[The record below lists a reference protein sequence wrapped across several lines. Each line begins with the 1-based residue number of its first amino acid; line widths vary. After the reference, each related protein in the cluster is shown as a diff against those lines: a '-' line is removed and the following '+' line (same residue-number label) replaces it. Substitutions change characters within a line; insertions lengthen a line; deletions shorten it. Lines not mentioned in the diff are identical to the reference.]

1 MFIDSH
7 CHPQFPQYDQDR
19 EEMIKRTIDDG
30 VKMIAVGTDFEM
42 SAKAVEL
49 AKRYEG
55 IWAAVGLHPN
65 DNLPSRCRR
74 CLSLWEQVPERIGLT
89 ECQHQHGDGLD
100 LYKKLASD
108 PKVVAIGE
116 IGLDYYRTTGE
127 ELIAKQKDRFIKF
140 LELARE
146 TNKPLILHCRDAY
159 TDMLEMLDAAAT
171 LFSGSAVRGVV
182 HSFTSSWETAE
193 KFLERGFLIGLNG
206 IITFTE
212 QYDEV
217 VKNIPLDKLLL
228 ETDAPYLSPAPY
240 RGKRNESIYLNFI
253 AEKIAKIK
261 GETVEKIAEQTSKNT
276 ERLFIKATP

>member
-1 MFIDSH
+1 VTSKQLPHNFIHTNLKFFDSH

-19 EEMIKRTIDDG
+19 EEMIKRTLDDG

-49 AKRYEG
+49 AKKYES
-55 IWAAVGLHPN
+55 IWASAGLHPN
-65 DNLPSRCRR
+65 DNLHEEVDIEKYRE
-74 CLSLWEQVPERIGLT
+74 LLKE
-89 ECQHQHGDGLD
+89 
-100 LYKKLASD
+100 K
-108 PKVVAIGE
+108 KVVAIGE

-127 ELIAKQKDRFIKF
+127 ELIVKQKDRFIKF

-146 TNKPLILHCRDAY
+146 INKPLILHCRDAY

-193 KFLERGFLIGLNG
+193 KFLERGFLVGLNG

-228 ETDAPYLSPAPY
+228 ETDAPYLAPAPY
-240 RGKRNESIYLNFI
+240 RGKRNESLYLKFV
-253 AEKIAKIK
+253 AEKISKIK
-261 GETVEKIAEQTSKNT
+261 GETVQKIAEQTKKNT
-276 ERLFIKATP
+276 EELFGL